1 MLLEVVEEVANMELV
16 IVNLAMH
23 LLMELV
29 EVVRVQ
35 SIVMVVPD
43 KLIQVVEALVQTNQ
57 NQDNPLIRIKEVLVD
72 LVLWRLVI
80 PWGEVYF
87 YYIKC

>member
-1 MLLEVVEEVANMELV
+1 MLLEVVEEVAIMELV

-23 LLMELV
+23 LRMELV

-72 LVLWRLVI
+72 LVLW
-80 PWGEVYF
+80 
-87 YYIKC
+87 